1 MRKLLLLSAFAM
13 GMVSASAADTTFL
26 WGSSLYTDDK
36 QNSIF
41 DCIQSSDGNIYIA
54 ASIKP
59 ATECQWMGKTT
70 QLAEQTAENDYNLFI
85 PKLDADG
92 NMLWHLLSTVGNFK
106 TNSVNIAP
114 TSDGGLILTAIVRH
128 NKNEYDGNLIELLQ
142 ADGTVYTVAGPE
154 SNGNWMDY
162 GLIMRISGSGQILW
176 DQIISQSTDYTG
188 CTVKITSGFEMGSLA
203 VDDNDNIYIGG
214 RYLNALTL
222 PGNVTLSEGHNAPTK
237 FTASLSVGDGW
248 IAKLSGTDGKTLATY
263 RASDCNNAKYA
274 ASDNVKELAWHN
286 GTLYFVNIVTPLS
299 GVTPGF
305 MGHTVATGTAA
316 QPVYGAVTLSND
328 ATAFPQADYVK
339 TAETA
344 SGSTIQINGI
354 KAGGGRLIIMGSLKG
369 SLSGDG
375 VTIASAGN
383 QLEGFFIDT
392 KTPDGTIEVA
402 GTAGN
407 TISGFSNTI
416 VDRTSGNYIM
426 LGYNL
431 SNGYLMETFD
441 NTGKSTETQYL
452 ATGNGMF
459 GIPSATFNN
468 ATKQLV
474 IAARSNKNIEFAG
487 TTATGNDAISVY
499 TAFAASYILDVND
512 AMSGIEDVA
521 SDIIPDEDAPVEYY
535 NLQGIRVNNPA
546 NGIFIRRQGSK
557 VEKIIM
563 R

>member
-1 MRKLLLLSAFAM
+1 M
-13 GMVSASAADTTFL
+13 GMVSVSATDTTFL

-36 QNSIF
+36 QNSVF
-41 DCIQSSDGNIYIA
+41 DCIQSSDGGIYIA
-54 ASIKP
+54 GNIKP
-59 ATECQWMGKTT
+59 ATECQWMGKTI
-70 QLAEQTAENDYNLFI
+70 QLTEQTAKNDYSLFI

-106 TNSVNIAP
+106 TNSVHIAP

-128 NKNEYDGNLIELLQ
+128 NKDEYDGNLIELLQ
-142 ADGTVYTVAGPE
+142 ADGTVYTITGPE

-176 DQIISQSTDYTG
+176 NQIITQSTDYTG

-222 PGNVTLSEGHNAPTK
+222 PGNVTLSEGHNVPTK
-237 FTASLSVGDGW
+237 FTATLSVGDGW
-248 IAKLSGTDGKTLATY
+248 IAKLSGSDGKTLATY
-263 RASDCNNAKYA
+263 RAGDCNNAKYA
-274 ASDNVKELAWHN
+274 SSDKVIELAWYN

-299 GVTPGF
+299 GVIPDF
-305 MGHTVATGTAA
+305 MGHTVATGAA
-316 QPVYGAVTLSND
+316 VQPIYGAVTPGDN
-328 ATAFPQADYVK
+328 ATVFPQADYVRA
-339 TAETA
+339 AETA
-344 SGSTIQINGI
+344 SGSNVQIKGI
-354 KAGGGRLIIMGSLKG
+354 KIGGDRLIIMGSLKG

-383 QLEGFFIDT
+383 QLEGFFIDA
-392 KTPDGTIEVA
+392 KASDGTIETA

-407 TISGFSNTI
+407 AISSFNNAI

-426 LGYNL
+426 FGYNL

-452 ATGNGMF
+452 ATGVGMF

-474 IAARSNKNIEFAG
+474 IAARSNNNIEFAG
-487 TTATGNDAISVY
+487 TTTTGNDAISVY
-499 TAFAASYILDVND
+499 TAFAASYKLDVND
-512 AMSGIEDVA
+512 AMSGIEDIT

-535 NLQGIRVNNPA
+535 NLQGIRVSNPA